1 MPTSVMPVSATPTL
15 HRRLGTAVRRAALPA
30 ALCLL
35 LTSCSAAGT
44 SASAPEGEVD
54 QAFLTQVDA
63 SLADV
68 ESQVLSTGPNG
79 EEPASAD
86 TAVLTDAQVEQV
98 KALGATAAIAMH
110 YAGDDWSTSQ
120 IKGLQDEF
128 GRLGIEVVSNTDA
141 DFDPAQQVSDIENA
155 MTRKP
160 SVMVSLP
167 TDPVATAG
175 AYRAAAQAGTKLVF
189 MDNVPQGFVAGQ
201 DYVSTVSADNYG
213 NGVISAHLMARALGG
228 KGTIGL
234 VFHEADFFVTKQR
247 YQGFKD
253 TIAKD
258 YPDIEVVAEQGIAG
272 PDFAGDAQTASAA
285 MLSQNPDLSGIW
297 AVWDVPAEG
306 VLAAARAAG
315 RDDLKVATQDLGLNV
330 AIGLAQ
336 DRNVVG
342 LGAQRPYEQGVTEA
356 RLAALS
362 LLGEQVPPYV
372 ALPSLGVT
380 HDNVLD
386 AWKTVYS
393 EDAPAELRDSFVQ

>member
-1 MPTSVMPVSATPTL
+1 MPTSAMPAPTR
-15 HRRLGTAVRRAALPA
+15 HRRLGSVVRRAALPV
-30 ALCLL
+30 ALCVLL
-35 LTSCSAAGT
+35 ASCSAAGT

-54 QAFLTQVDA
+54 QAFLEQVDA

-128 GRLGIEVVSNTDA
+128 GRLGIEVVSSTDA

-155 MTRKP
+155 MTRRP

-253 TIAKD
+253 TVAED

-285 MLSQNPDLSGIW
+285 MLSQNPDLDGIW